1 MYPICGLKSRHWACS
16 SWDSPRCVTCVW
28 YIASLPP
35 FCLSIFCFFAS
46 FHGLYL
52 LFDILYQDD
61 NRLFFWHRQ
70 SLYVVY
76 YYSIEN
82 NNNKKHFIC
91 IISCLYIIKF
101 SVTPCN
107 TSHNGQEQD
116 PEYGNSVLPGANTL
130 PAMAH

>member
-1 MYPICGLKSRHWACS
+1 MWTKIQALGLLELGFSQVCDLCVVYSLLA
-16 SWDSPRCVTCVW
+16 SPLFK
-28 YIASLPP
+28 YL
-35 FCLSIFCFFAS
+35 CFFAS
-46 FHGLYL
+46 FQGLYL

-76 YYSIEN
+76 YYTIEN